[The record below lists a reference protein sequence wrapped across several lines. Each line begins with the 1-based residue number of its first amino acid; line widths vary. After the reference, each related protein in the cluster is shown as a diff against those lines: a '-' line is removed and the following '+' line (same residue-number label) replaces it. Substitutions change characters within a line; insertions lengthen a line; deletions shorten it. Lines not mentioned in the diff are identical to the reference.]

1 MGHYFTN
8 NENLKSNLRSI
19 EYAVKNTSFV
29 FYTDNGV
36 FSKSNVDYGT
46 DLLINTYLSYG
57 KKTGTVLDVGCGY
70 GVIGITVNKINNQV
84 VEQIDINKRAL
95 HLTEMNNKRNKT
107 ENKIYESNIYE
118 QITKKYDVIITN
130 PPIRAGKKIYMTML
144 REAYKYLLPNG
155 ELWFVARKDQ
165 GAKTIEKELRKNYNI
180 NLIEKQR
187 GYYIY
192 KANCVDKLKN
202 VC

>member
-57 KKTGTVLDVGCGY
+57 KKTGTVLDLGCGY

-118 QITKKYDVIITN
+118 QVTKKYDVIITN

>member
-1 MGHYFTN
+1 MGHYFTD

-57 KKTGTVLDVGCGY
+57 KKTGTVLDLGCGY

-118 QITKKYDVIITN
+118 QVTKKYDVIITN

>member
-57 KKTGTVLDVGCGY
+57 KKTGTVLDLGCGY

-118 QITKKYDVIITN
+118 QVTKKYDVIITN

-155 ELWFVARKDQ
+155 ELWFVARKEQ

>member
-57 KKTGTVLDVGCGY
+57 KKTGIVLDVGCGY

-118 QITKKYDVIITN
+118 QVTKKYDVIITN

>member
-1 MGHYFTN
+1 M
-8 NENLKSNLRSI
+8 K
-19 EYAVKNTSFV
+19 
-29 FYTDNGV
+29 
-36 FSKSNVDYGT
+36 
-46 DLLINTYLSYG
+46 
-57 KKTGTVLDVGCGY
+57 
-70 GVIGITVNKINNQV
+70 VNKINNQV

-118 QITKKYDVIITN
+118 QVTKKYDVIITN
-130 PPIRAGKKIYMTML
+130 PPIRASKKIYMTML

>member
-118 QITKKYDVIITN
+118 QVTKKYDVIITN